1 MKVVEL
7 RRHTANDGDVLT
19 VEGVIAAVE
28 IGQKLDGPY
37 DLVVSS
43 GAQRATQAA
52 ACFLAGMREPVPGG
66 VVVDDAFRSDHEDH
80 WREIHAATKKP
91 DLEGFL
97 VADYSFVQSEATRF
111 GEALH
116 RVVTHIPDGGRALIV
131 GHSPMLEAA
140 AWAVTGEAVRAL
152 PKGEAVVLT
161 YKGGV
166 FSLA

>member
-1 MKVVEL
+1 MKLVEL
-7 RRHTANDGDVLT
+7 RRHTANRGDALT
-19 VEGVIAAVE
+19 VDGILAAVE

-37 DLVVSS
+37 DLVISS

-52 ACFLAGMREPVPGG
+52 ACFLAGMREPVLGG
-66 VVVDDAFRSDHEDH
+66 VVVDEAFRSEREDR
-80 WREIHAATKKP
+80 WREIYAATKNG

-97 VADYSFVQSEATRF
+97 LADYPFVQLEGTRF

-116 RVVTHIPDGGRALIV
+116 RVVTHIPDGGRALVV

-140 AWAVTGEAVRAL
+140 TWAVTGEAVRAL

-161 YKGGV
+161 YEGGV